1 MGEVISVSADL
12 IRDQV
17 TGESYFTARIAMPET
32 ELAKL
37 GGNKLQPGIPA
48 DIQIKTQ
55 DRTALSYLMKPLSD
69 QINKAFRER

>member
-1 MGEVISVSADL
+1 
-12 IRDQV
+12 
-17 TGESYFTARIAMPET
+17 MPET

-55 DRTALSYLMKPLSD
+55 DRTALSYLVKPLTD
-69 QINKAFRER
+69 QITRAFRER